1 MNNARRTK
9 RRVAVTVL
17 LVVAVFAVFVVRLVD
32 IQVVRA
38 DDLNTDSLAK
48 RSIAETTYAARGD
61 IVDTDGNV
69 LAGSVDRFDIT
80 AAPNVMNS
88 FVRTGEDGVRT
99 EVTVEQAIAELSEV
113 TGTSVAEITEAL
125 TEDPE
130 ANFAYVTR
138 SVPLETLK
146 KINALAIPWIYPRS
160 NPGRT
165 YPNGAIAGNLVGFLN
180 TDNPGAGVEL
190 TENDCLSSTNGS
202 STYERGSDGI
212 RIPGSTVTTEE
223 AKPGGTLRLTINS
236 DFQWYSQQ
244 TLNEDAQALGAD
256 WATLMVVRVSDGHL
270 MAVADYPSVDPNN
283 VDGVPTTALG
293 SLAFSTPYEPGSTMK
308 AMTVASLLD
317 AGAISPTER
326 VSVPS
331 LLTLPSGGTIKDA
344 FVHPDVRYTVAGVLT
359 NSSNI
364 GTSLL
369 SEKLNKDARRDYMVK
384 FGLTQRTA
392 VGFNG
397 ESPGYVPETKNW
409 DERTNFA
416 VQFGQAEQTT
426 SAQVASIYQT
436 LGNGGVR
443 MPLTLV
449 EGCEW
454 PDGTVTDLPSTEG
467 VRAVSETAADQTVG
481 LMENVVTQ
489 GSLSSALSIPGYRVA
504 AKTGTAEVAEGG
516 VYTSDRVVSIA
527 GLVPAENPEYAIVVT
542 FGKPDTIKTSA
553 AVAPTF
559 KKITN
564 QVIKTFRIEPST
576 TATVKMPL
584 TW

>member
-1 MNNARRTK
+1 VNDARRTR
-9 RRVAVTVL
+9 RRVAVTIL

-61 IVDTDGNV
+61 IVDTEGNV

-88 FVRTGEDGVRT
+88 FMRTADDDSRV
-99 EVTVEQAIAELSEV
+99 EVSVEQAIAELSEV
-113 TGTSVAEITEAL
+113 TGTSVAEITASL

-138 SVPLETLK
+138 SVPLETLN
-146 KINALAIPWIYPRS
+146 KINDLGIPWIYPRL

-180 TDNPGAGVEL
+180 TDGPGAGLEL
-190 TENDCLSSTNGS
+190 SENACLTSTNGS

-212 RIPGSTVTTEE
+212 RIPGSTVTSVE
-223 AKPGGTLRLTINS
+223 AQEGGTLHTTINR
-236 DFQWYSQQ
+236 DFQWYAQQ
-244 TLNEDAQALGAD
+244 TLNADAQGLGAD
-256 WATLMVVRVSDGHL
+256 WATLMVVRVNDGHL

-283 VDGVPTTALG
+283 VDGSPNTAFG

-317 AGAISPTER
+317 AGAITPTER

-369 SEKLNKDARRDYMVK
+369 SQKLDKDARRDYMLK
-384 FGLTQRTA
+384 FGLTERTA

-397 ESPGYVPETKNW
+397 ESPGYVPATQNW
-409 DERTNFA
+409 DERTNYA
-416 VQFGQAEQTT
+416 VQFGQAMQTT
-426 SAQVASIYQT
+426 SAQIASIYQT

-449 EGCEW
+449 EGCEAA
-454 PDGTVTDLPSTEG
+454 DGTVTEIPSTEG
-467 VRAVSETAADQTVG
+467 VRAVSENAADATVA
-481 LMENVVTQ
+481 LMENVVSQ
-489 GSLSSALSIPGYRVA
+489 GSLSSALSIPDYRIA
-504 AKTGTAEVAEGG
+504 AKTGTAEVSEGG

-576 TATVKMPL
+576 TPTVKLPL

>member
-1 MNNARRTK
+1 VNDARRTK

-32 IQVVRA
+32 IQVVQA
-38 DDLNTDSLAK
+38 DELNAKSLTK
-48 RSIAETTYAARGD
+48 RSIGETTYGARGQ
-61 IVDTDGNV
+61 IVDSDGVV
-69 LAGSVDRFDIT
+69 LADSVDRFDIT
-80 AAPNVMNS
+80 AAPNLLDE
-88 FVRTGEDGVRT
+88 FTRTAEDGT
-99 EVTVEQAIAELSEV
+99 KTTVPVEKAIAELSEITEV
-113 TGTSVAEITEAL
+113 PVAEITAAL
-125 TEDPE
+125 TKDPE
-130 ANFAYVTR
+130 ANFAYVTK
-138 SVPLETLK
+138 SVPLATL
-146 KINALAIPWIYPRS
+146 NAIKALKIPWIYPRLH
-160 NPGRT
+160 PGRT
-165 YPNGAIAGNLVGFLN
+165 YPNGAIAGNLVGFIG
-180 TDNPGAGVEL
+180 TDGPQAGLEL
-190 TENDCLSSTNGS
+190 SERACVDSSNGS
-202 STYERGSDGI
+202 SVYERGSDGI

-223 AKPGGTLRLTINS
+223 AKDGGTLRLSINS
-236 DFQWYSQQ
+236 DFQWYAQQ

-256 WATLMVVRVSDGHL
+256 WATMMVVRVNDGHL

-283 VDGVPTTALG
+283 VDGVPSTALG

-384 FGLTQRTA
+384 FGLTQKTA
-392 VGFNG
+392 VDFGG

-426 SAQVASIYQT
+426 SAQIAAIYQT

-467 VRAVSETAADQTVG
+467 VRAVSETAADQTVS
-481 LMENVVTQ
+481 LMENVVSQ
-489 GSLSSALSIPGYRVA
+489 GALSSALSIPGYRIA

-516 VYTSDRVVSIA
+516 VYTSSPSRASC
-527 GLVPAENPEYAIVVT
+527 LRRT
-542 FGKPDTIKTSA
+542 
-553 AVAPTF
+553 
-559 KKITN
+559 
-564 QVIKTFRIEPST
+564 PST
-576 TATVKMPL
+576 RLSSPSASRIP
-584 TW
+584 

>member
-1 MNNARRTK
+1 MNDARRTK
-9 RRVAVTVL
+9 RRVAITVL
-17 LVVAVFAVFVVRLVD
+17 LVMAVFAVFVVRLVD
-32 IQVVRA
+32 IQVVQA
-38 DDLNTDSLAK
+38 DDLNAKSLTK
-48 RSIAETTYAARGD
+48 RSIGETTYGSRGQ
-61 IVDTDGNV
+61 IVDSDGVV
-69 LAGSVDRFDIT
+69 LADSVDRFDIT
-80 AAPNVMNS
+80 AAPNLLDP
-88 FVRTGEDGVRT
+88 FDRTAEDGTKTTVS
-99 EVTVEQAIAELSEV
+99 VEQAIAELSELTAV
-113 TGTSVAEITEAL
+113 PVADITKSL
-125 TEDPE
+125 TEEPE
-130 ANFAYVTR
+130 ANFAYVTK
-138 SVPLETLK
+138 SVPLDTL
-146 KINALAIPWIYPRS
+146 NAIKALKIPWIYPRLH
-160 NPGRT
+160 PGRT
-165 YPNGAIAGNLVGFLN
+165 YPNGAIAGNLVGFIG
-180 TDNPGAGVEL
+180 TDGPQAGLEL
-190 TENDCLSSTNGS
+190 SERSCVDSSNGS
-202 STYERGSDGI
+202 SVYERGSDGI

-223 AKPGGTLRLTINS
+223 AKDGGTLRLTINS
-236 DFQWYSQQ
+236 DFQWYAQQ
-244 TLNEDAQALGAD
+244 TLNEDAQTLGAD
-256 WATLMVVRVSDGHL
+256 WATLMVVRVNDGHL

-283 VDGVPTTALG
+283 VDGVPSTALG

-369 SEKLNKDARRDYMVK
+369 SEKLNKDARRDYMLK
-384 FGLTQRTA
+384 FGLTQKTA
-392 VGFNG
+392 VDFGG
-397 ESPGYVPETKNW
+397 ESAGYVPETKNW
-409 DERTNFA
+409 DERTNYA

-467 VRAVSETAADQTVG
+467 VRAVSETAADQTVS

-489 GSLSSALSIPGYRVA
+489 GSLSSALTIPGYRVA
-504 AKTGTAEVAEGG
+504 AKTGTAEVSEGG

-576 TATVKMPL
+576 TTSVKMPL

>member
-1 MNNARRTK
+1 VNDARRTK

-32 IQVVRA
+32 IQVVQA
-38 DDLNTDSLAK
+38 DELNAKSLTK
-48 RSIAETTYAARGD
+48 RSIGETTYGARGQ
-61 IVDTDGNV
+61 IVDSDGVV
-69 LAGSVDRFDIT
+69 LADSVDRFDIT
-80 AAPNVMNS
+80 AAPNLLDE
-88 FVRTGEDGVRT
+88 FTRTAEDGT
-99 EVTVEQAIAELSEV
+99 KTTVPVEKAIAELSEITEV
-113 TGTSVAEITEAL
+113 PVAEITAAL
-125 TEDPE
+125 TKDPE
-130 ANFAYVTR
+130 ANFAYVTK
-138 SVPLETLK
+138 SVPLATL
-146 KINALAIPWIYPRS
+146 NAIKALKIPWIYPRLH
-160 NPGRT
+160 PGRT
-165 YPNGAIAGNLVGFLN
+165 YPNGAIAGNLVGFIG
-180 TDNPGAGVEL
+180 TDGPQAGLEL
-190 TENDCLSSTNGS
+190 SERACVDSSNGS
-202 STYERGSDGI
+202 SVYERGSDGI

-223 AKPGGTLRLTINS
+223 AKDGGTLRLSINS
-236 DFQWYSQQ
+236 DFQWYAQQ

-256 WATLMVVRVSDGHL
+256 WATMMVVRVNDGHL

-283 VDGVPTTALG
+283 VDGVPSTALG

-384 FGLTQRTA
+384 FGLTQKTA
-392 VGFNG
+392 VDFGG

-426 SAQVASIYQT
+426 SAQIAAIYQT

-467 VRAVSETAADQTVG
+467 VRAVSETAADQTVS
-481 LMENVVTQ
+481 LMENVVSQ
-489 GSLSSALSIPGYRVA
+489 GALSSALSIPGYRIA

-516 VYTSDRVVSIA
+516 VYTSERVVSIA

-576 TATVKMPL
+576 SPAVQMPL

>member
-1 MNNARRTK
+1 MNDARRTK

-32 IQVVRA
+32 IQVVQA
-38 DDLNTDSLAK
+38 DELNAKSLTK
-48 RSIAETTYAARGD
+48 RSIGETTYGARGQ
-61 IVDTDGNV
+61 IVDSDGVV
-69 LAGSVDRFDIT
+69 LADSVDRFDIT
-80 AAPNVMNS
+80 AAPNLLDE
-88 FVRTGEDGVRT
+88 FTRTAEDGT
-99 EVTVEQAIAELSEV
+99 KTTVPVEKAIAELSEITEV
-113 TGTSVAEITEAL
+113 PVAEITAAL
-125 TEDPE
+125 TKDPE
-130 ANFAYVTR
+130 ANFAYVTK
-138 SVPLETLK
+138 SVPLATL
-146 KINALAIPWIYPRS
+146 NAIKALKIPWIYPRLH
-160 NPGRT
+160 PGRT
-165 YPNGAIAGNLVGFLN
+165 YPNGAIAGNLVGFIG
-180 TDNPGAGVEL
+180 TDGPQAGLEL
-190 TENDCLSSTNGS
+190 SERACVDSSNGS
-202 STYERGSDGI
+202 SVYERGSDGI

-223 AKPGGTLRLTINS
+223 AKDGGTLRLSINS
-236 DFQWYSQQ
+236 DFQWYAQQ

-256 WATLMVVRVSDGHL
+256 WATMMVVRVNDGHL

-283 VDGVPTTALG
+283 VDGVPSTALG

-384 FGLTQRTA
+384 FGLTQKTA
-392 VGFNG
+392 VDFGG

-426 SAQVASIYQT
+426 SAQIAAIYQT

-467 VRAVSETAADQTVG
+467 VRAVSETAADQTVS
-481 LMENVVTQ
+481 LMENVVSQ
-489 GSLSSALSIPGYRVA
+489 GALSSALSIPGYRIA

-516 VYTSDRVVSIA
+516 VYTSERVVSIA

-576 TATVKMPL
+576 SPAVQMPL

>member
-1 MNNARRTK
+1 VNDARRTR
-9 RRVAVTVL
+9 RRVALTVL
-17 LVVAVFAVFVVRLVD
+17 LVMAVFAVFVVRLVD
-32 IQVVRA
+32 IQVVQA
-38 DDLNTDSLAK
+38 DDLNAKSLTK
-48 RSIAETTYAARGD
+48 RSIGETTYGSRGQ
-61 IVDTDGNV
+61 IVDSDGVV
-69 LAGSVDRFDIT
+69 LADSVDRFDIT
-80 AAPNVMNS
+80 AAPNLLNA
-88 FVRTGEDGVRT
+88 FDRTAEDGTKTTVS
-99 EVTVEQAIAELSEV
+99 VEQAIAEL
-113 TGTSVAEITEAL
+113 AEITGVPVADITKSL
-125 TEDPE
+125 TEEPE
-130 ANFAYVTR
+130 ANFAYVTK
-138 SVPLETLK
+138 SVPLDTL
-146 KINALAIPWIYPRS
+146 NAIKALKIPWIYPRLH
-160 NPGRT
+160 PGRT
-165 YPNGAIAGNLVGFLN
+165 YPNGAIAGNLVGFIG
-180 TDNPGAGVEL
+180 TDGPQAGLEL
-190 TENDCLSSTNGS
+190 SERSCVDSSNGS
-202 STYERGSDGI
+202 SVYERGSDGI

-223 AKPGGTLRLTINS
+223 AKDGGTLRLTINS
-236 DFQWYSQQ
+236 DFQWYAQQ
-244 TLNEDAQALGAD
+244 TLNEDAQTLGAD
-256 WATLMVVRVSDGHL
+256 WATLMVVRVNDGHL

-283 VDGVPTTALG
+283 VDGVPSTALG

-317 AGAISPTER
+317 AGAITPTER

-369 SEKLNKDARRDYMVK
+369 SEKLDKDARRDYMLK
-384 FGLTQRTA
+384 FGLTQKTA
-392 VGFNG
+392 VDFGG
-397 ESPGYVPETKNW
+397 ESAGYVPETKNW
-409 DERTNFA
+409 DERTNYA

-467 VRAVSETAADQTVG
+467 VRAVSETAADQTVS

-489 GSLSSALSIPGYRVA
+489 GSLSSALTIPGYRVA
-504 AKTGTAEVAEGG
+504 AKTGTAEVSEGG

-576 TATVKMPL
+576 TSSVKMPL

>member
-1 MNNARRTK
+1 VNDARRTK
-9 RRVAVTVL
+9 RRVAITVL
-17 LVVAVFAVFVVRLVD
+17 LVMAVFAVFVVRLVD
-32 IQVVRA
+32 IQVVQA
-38 DDLNTDSLAK
+38 DDLNAKSLTK
-48 RSIAETTYAARGD
+48 RSIGETTYGSRGQ
-61 IVDTDGNV
+61 IVDSDGVV
-69 LAGSVDRFDIT
+69 LADSVDRFDIT
-80 AAPNVMNS
+80 AAPNLLNA
-88 FVRTGEDGVRT
+88 FDRTAEDGTKTTVS
-99 EVTVEQAIAELSEV
+99 VEQAISELSELTAV
-113 TGTSVAEITEAL
+113 PVADITKSL
-125 TEDPE
+125 TEEPD
-130 ANFAYVTR
+130 ANFAYVTK
-138 SVPLETLK
+138 SVPLDTL
-146 KINALAIPWIYPRS
+146 NAIKALKIPWIYPRLH
-160 NPGRT
+160 PGRT
-165 YPNGAIAGNLVGFLN
+165 YPNGAIAGNLVGFIG
-180 TDNPGAGVEL
+180 TDGPQAGLEL
-190 TENDCLSSTNGS
+190 SERSCVDSSNGS
-202 STYERGSDGI
+202 SVYERGSDGI

-223 AKPGGTLRLTINS
+223 AKDGGTLRLTINS
-236 DFQWYSQQ
+236 DFQWYAQQ

-256 WATLMVVRVSDGHL
+256 WATLMVVRVNDGHL

-283 VDGVPTTALG
+283 VDGVPSTALG

-317 AGAISPTER
+317 AGAITPTER

-369 SEKLNKDARRDYMVK
+369 SEKLDKDARRDYMLK
-384 FGLTQRTA
+384 FGLTQKTA
-392 VGFNG
+392 VDFGG
-397 ESPGYVPETKNW
+397 ESAGYVPETKNW
-409 DERTNFA
+409 DERTNYA

-454 PDGTVTDLPSTEG
+454 PDGSVTDLPSTEG
-467 VRAVSETAADQTVG
+467 VRAVSETAADQTVS

-489 GSLSSALSIPGYRVA
+489 GSLSSALTIPGYRVA
-504 AKTGTAEVAEGG
+504 AKTGTAEVSEGG

-576 TATVKMPL
+576 TTSVKMPL

>member
-1 MNNARRTK
+1 VNDARRTK
-9 RRVAVTVL
+9 RRVAITVL
-17 LVVAVFAVFVVRLVD
+17 LVMAVFAVFVVRLVD
-32 IQVVRA
+32 IQVVQA
-38 DDLNTDSLAK
+38 DDLNAKSLTK
-48 RSIAETTYAARGD
+48 RSIGETTYGSRGQ
-61 IVDTDGNV
+61 IVDSDGVV
-69 LAGSVDRFDIT
+69 LADSVDRFDIT
-80 AAPNVMNS
+80 AAPNLLDP
-88 FVRTGEDGVRT
+88 FDRTAEDGTKTTVS
-99 EVTVEQAIAELSEV
+99 VEQAIAELSELTAV
-113 TGTSVAEITEAL
+113 PVADITKSL
-125 TEDPE
+125 TEEPE
-130 ANFAYVTR
+130 ANFAYVTK
-138 SVPLETLK
+138 SVPLDTL
-146 KINALAIPWIYPRS
+146 NAIKALKIPWIYPRLH
-160 NPGRT
+160 PGRT
-165 YPNGAIAGNLVGFLN
+165 YPNGAIAGNLVGFIG
-180 TDNPGAGVEL
+180 TDGPQAGLEL
-190 TENDCLSSTNGS
+190 SERSCVDSSNGS
-202 STYERGSDGI
+202 SVYERGSDGI

-223 AKPGGTLRLTINS
+223 AKDGGTLRLTINS
-236 DFQWYSQQ
+236 DFQWYAQQ
-244 TLNEDAQALGAD
+244 TLNEDAQTLGAD
-256 WATLMVVRVSDGHL
+256 WATLMVVRVNDGHL

-283 VDGVPTTALG
+283 VDGVPSTALG

-369 SEKLNKDARRDYMVK
+369 SEKLNKDARRDYMLK
-384 FGLTQRTA
+384 FGLTQKTA
-392 VGFNG
+392 VDFGG
-397 ESPGYVPETKNW
+397 ESAGYVPETKNW
-409 DERTNFA
+409 DERTNYA

-467 VRAVSETAADQTVG
+467 VRAVSETAADQTVS

-489 GSLSSALSIPGYRVA
+489 GSLSSALTIPGYRVA
-504 AKTGTAEVAEGG
+504 AKTGTAEVSEGG

-576 TATVKMPL
+576 TTSVKMPL

>member
-1 MNNARRTK
+1 VNDARRTR
-9 RRVAVTVL
+9 RRVALTVL
-17 LVVAVFAVFVVRLVD
+17 LVMAVFAVFVVRLVD
-32 IQVVRA
+32 IQVVQA
-38 DDLNTDSLAK
+38 DDLNAKSLTK
-48 RSIAETTYAARGD
+48 RSIGETTYGSRGQ
-61 IVDTDGNV
+61 IVDSDGVV
-69 LAGSVDRFDIT
+69 LADSVDRFDIT
-80 AAPNVMNS
+80 AAPNLLNA
-88 FVRTGEDGVRT
+88 FDRTAEDGTKTTVS
-99 EVTVEQAIAELSEV
+99 VEQAIAEL
-113 TGTSVAEITEAL
+113 AEITGVPVADITKSL
-125 TEDPE
+125 TEEPE
-130 ANFAYVTR
+130 ANFAYVTK
-138 SVPLETLK
+138 SVPLDTL
-146 KINALAIPWIYPRS
+146 NAIKALKIPWIYPRLH
-160 NPGRT
+160 PGRT
-165 YPNGAIAGNLVGFLN
+165 YPNGAIAGNLVGFIG
-180 TDNPGAGVEL
+180 TDGPQAGLEL
-190 TENDCLSSTNGS
+190 SERSCVDSSNGS
-202 STYERGSDGI
+202 SVYERGSDGI

-223 AKPGGTLRLTINS
+223 AKDGGTLRLTINS
-236 DFQWYSQQ
+236 DFQWYAQQ
-244 TLNEDAQALGAD
+244 TLNEDAQTLGAD
-256 WATLMVVRVSDGHL
+256 WATLMVVRVNDGHL

-283 VDGVPTTALG
+283 VDGVPSTALG

-317 AGAISPTER
+317 AGAITPTER

-369 SEKLNKDARRDYMVK
+369 SEKLDKDARRDYMLK
-384 FGLTQRTA
+384 FGLAQKTA
-392 VGFNG
+392 VDFGG
-397 ESPGYVPETKNW
+397 ESAGYVPETKNW
-409 DERTNFA
+409 DERTNYA

-467 VRAVSETAADQTVG
+467 VRAVSETAADQTVS

-489 GSLSSALSIPGYRVA
+489 GSLSSALTIPGYRVA
-504 AKTGTAEVAEGG
+504 AKTGTAEVSEGG

-576 TATVKMPL
+576 TSSVKMPL

>member
-1 MNNARRTK
+1 MNDARRTR
-9 RRVAVTVL
+9 RRVALTVL
-17 LVVAVFAVFVVRLVD
+17 LVMAVFAVFVVRLVD
-32 IQVVRA
+32 IQVVQA
-38 DDLNTDSLAK
+38 DDLNAKSLTK
-48 RSIAETTYAARGD
+48 RSIGETTYGSRGQ
-61 IVDTDGNV
+61 IVDSDGVV
-69 LAGSVDRFDIT
+69 LADSVDRFDIT
-80 AAPNVMNS
+80 AAPNLLNA
-88 FVRTGEDGVRT
+88 FDRTAEDGTKTTVS
-99 EVTVEQAIAELSEV
+99 VEQAIAEL
-113 TGTSVAEITEAL
+113 AEITGVPVADITKSL
-125 TEDPE
+125 TEEPE
-130 ANFAYVTR
+130 ANFAYVTK
-138 SVPLETLK
+138 SVPLDTL
-146 KINALAIPWIYPRS
+146 NAIKALKIPWIYPRLH
-160 NPGRT
+160 PGRT
-165 YPNGAIAGNLVGFLN
+165 YPNGAIAGNLVGFIG
-180 TDNPGAGVEL
+180 TDGPQAGLEL
-190 TENDCLSSTNGS
+190 SERSCVDSSNGS
-202 STYERGSDGI
+202 SVYERGSDGI

-223 AKPGGTLRLTINS
+223 AKDGGTLRLTINS
-236 DFQWYSQQ
+236 DFQWYAQQ
-244 TLNEDAQALGAD
+244 TLNEDAQTLGAD
-256 WATLMVVRVSDGHL
+256 WATLMVVRVNDGHL

-283 VDGVPTTALG
+283 VDGVPSTALG

-317 AGAISPTER
+317 AGAITPTER

-369 SEKLNKDARRDYMVK
+369 SEKLDKDARRDYMLK
-384 FGLTQRTA
+384 FGLTQKTA
-392 VGFNG
+392 VDFGG
-397 ESPGYVPETKNW
+397 ESAGYVPETKNW
-409 DERTNFA
+409 DERTNYA

-467 VRAVSETAADQTVG
+467 VRAVSETAADQTVS

-489 GSLSSALSIPGYRVA
+489 GSLSSALTIPGYRVA
-504 AKTGTAEVAEGG
+504 AKTGTAEVSEGG

-576 TATVKMPL
+576 TSSVKMPL

>member
-1 MNNARRTK
+1 MNDARRTR
-9 RRVAVTVL
+9 RRVAVTIL

-61 IVDTDGNV
+61 IVDTEGNV

-80 AAPNVMNS
+80 AAPNLLDE
-88 FVRTGEDGVRT
+88 FTRTAEDGT
-99 EVTVEQAIAELSEV
+99 KTTVPVEKAIAELSEITEV
-113 TGTSVAEITEAL
+113 PVAEITAAL
-125 TEDPE
+125 TKDPE
-130 ANFAYVTR
+130 ANFAYVTK
-138 SVPLETLK
+138 SVPLATL
-146 KINALAIPWIYPRS
+146 NAIKALKIPWIYPRLH
-160 NPGRT
+160 PGRT
-165 YPNGAIAGNLVGFLN
+165 YPNGAIAGNLVGFIG
-180 TDNPGAGVEL
+180 TDGPQAGLEL
-190 TENDCLSSTNGS
+190 SERACVDSSNGS
-202 STYERGSDGI
+202 SVYERGSDGI

-223 AKPGGTLRLTINS
+223 AKDGGTLRLSINS
-236 DFQWYSQQ
+236 DFQWYAQQ

-256 WATLMVVRVSDGHL
+256 WATMMVVRVNDGHL

-283 VDGVPTTALG
+283 VDGVPSTALG

-384 FGLTQRTA
+384 FGLTQKTA
-392 VGFNG
+392 VDFGG

-426 SAQVASIYQT
+426 SAQIAAIYQT

-467 VRAVSETAADQTVG
+467 VRAVSETAADQTVS
-481 LMENVVTQ
+481 LMENVVSQ
-489 GSLSSALSIPGYRVA
+489 GALSSALSIPGYRIA

-516 VYTSDRVVSIA
+516 VYTSERVVSIA

-576 TATVKMPL
+576 SPAVQMPL

>member
-1 MNNARRTK
+1 MNDARRTK
-9 RRVAVTVL
+9 RRVAITVV
-17 LVVAVFAVFVVRLVD
+17 LVMAVFSLFVVRLVD
-32 IQVVRA
+32 IQVVQA
-38 DDLNTDSLAK
+38 DDLNEKSLTK
-48 RSIAETTYAARGD
+48 RSIGETTYGSRGQ
-61 IVDTDGNV
+61 IVDSDGVV
-69 LAGSVDRFDIT
+69 LADSVDRFDIT
-80 AAPNVMNS
+80 AAPNLLDEFN
-88 FVRTGEDGVRT
+88 RTDDDGVKT
-99 EVTVEQAIAELSEV
+99 TVTVEQAIAEL
-113 TGTSVAEITEAL
+113 AEITGVPVADITKSL
-125 TEDPE
+125 TEEPE
-130 ANFAYVTR
+130 ANFAYVTK
-138 SVPLETLK
+138 SVPLDTL
-146 KINALAIPWIYPRS
+146 NAIKALKIPWIYPRLH
-160 NPGRT
+160 PGRT
-165 YPNGAIAGNLVGFLN
+165 CPNGAIAGNLVGFIG
-180 TDNPGAGVEL
+180 TDGPQAGLEL
-190 TENDCLSSTNGS
+190 SERSCVDSSNGS
-202 STYERGSDGI
+202 SVYERGSDGI

-223 AKPGGTLRLTINS
+223 AKDGGTLRLTINS
-236 DFQWYSQQ
+236 DFQWYAQQ
-244 TLNEDAQALGAD
+244 TLNEDAQTLGAD
-256 WATLMVVRVSDGHL
+256 WATLMVVRVNDGHL

-283 VDGVPTTALG
+283 VDGVPSTALG

-317 AGAISPTER
+317 AGAITPTER

-369 SEKLNKDARRDYMVK
+369 SEKLDKDARRDYMLK
-384 FGLTQRTA
+384 FGLTQKTA
-392 VGFNG
+392 VDFGG
-397 ESPGYVPETKNW
+397 ESAGYVPETKNW
-409 DERTNFA
+409 DERTNYA

-467 VRAVSETAADQTVG
+467 VRAVSETAADQTVS

-489 GSLSSALSIPGYRVA
+489 GSLSSALTIPGYRVA
-504 AKTGTAEVAEGG
+504 AKTGTAEVSEGG

-576 TATVKMPL
+576 TSSVKMPL

>member
-1 MNNARRTK
+1 VNDARRTK
-9 RRVAVTVL
+9 RRVALTVL
-17 LVVAVFAVFVVRLVD
+17 LVMAVFAVFVVRLVD
-32 IQVVRA
+32 IQVVQA
-38 DDLNTDSLAK
+38 DDLNAKSLTK
-48 RSIAETTYAARGD
+48 RSIGETTYGSRGQ
-61 IVDTDGNV
+61 IVDTDGVV
-69 LAGSVDRFDIT
+69 LADSVDRFDIT
-80 AAPNVMNS
+80 AAPNLLNE
-88 FVRTGEDGVRT
+88 FTRTAEDGT
-99 EVTVEQAIAELSEV
+99 KTTVTVEQAIAELSEITAV
-113 TGTSVAEITEAL
+113 PVADITKSL
-125 TEDPE
+125 TEEPE
-130 ANFAYVTR
+130 ANFAYVTK
-138 SVPLETLK
+138 SVPLDTL
-146 KINALAIPWIYPRS
+146 NAIKALKIPWIYPRLH
-160 NPGRT
+160 PGRT
-165 YPNGAIAGNLVGFLN
+165 YPNGAIAGNLVGFIG
-180 TDNPGAGVEL
+180 TDGPQAGLEL
-190 TENDCLSSTNGS
+190 SERSCVDSSNGS
-202 STYERGSDGI
+202 SVYERGSDGI

-223 AKPGGTLRLTINS
+223 AKDGGTLRLTINS
-236 DFQWYSQQ
+236 DFQWYAQQ

-256 WATLMVVRVSDGHL
+256 WATLMVVRVNDGHL

-283 VDGVPTTALG
+283 VDGVPSTALG

-384 FGLTQRTA
+384 FGLTQKTA
-392 VGFNG
+392 VDFGG

-489 GSLSSALSIPGYRVA
+489 GSLSAALSIPGYRVA

-576 TATVKMPL
+576 TPTVRMPL